1 MIVIFVNFLYNSAMN
16 LNIQLNLVKTLKI
29 TLATFLAI
37 IFAKYL
43 KLDNVL
49 AAGII
54 AILSV
59 LETNKSSIQYA
70 IFRVISCILAF
81 IIASICFY
89 VFGFNLL
96 AFLIYL
102 AIFVL
107 SALIFKI
114 DHGLA
119 PVSVLVTHLLISNNI
134 SLDFLINE
142 FLLMLI
148 GCGCGVICNYYMPSQ
163 IKKMALINEEL
174 ENIFKRILY
183 AFEILLVN
191 PDYKHSLESDL
202 SLANDLIDKGVK
214 LAKLDIDN
222 GVYSNGSYELAYF
235 KMRQR
240 QYYILLNMHKYIL
253 LIKTP
258 YNASKIAEIF
268 HLTSLKLHQ
277 FNDCKELLVMVDDVF
292 EYYYQSELPKNRY
305 EFEQRSLLFMMLNE
319 FKAFL
324 IHKKEFSQDYQINS
338 KLME

>member
-1 MIVIFVNFLYNSAMN
+1 MK
-16 LNIQLNLVKTLKI
+16 LNIQLNLIKTIKI
-29 TLATFLAI
+29 CLATFFSILI
-37 IFAKYL
+37 AKYFN
-43 KLDNVL
+43 LDNYL

-70 IFRVISCILAF
+70 VYRIISCVLAF

-89 VFGFNLL
+89 VLGFNLL
-96 AFLIYL
+96 SFMLYL
-102 AIFVL
+102 AIFVF
-107 SALIFKI
+107 SALILKI

-119 PVSVLVTHLLISNNI
+119 PISVLVTHLLINNDI
-134 SLDFLINE
+134 SFSFLANE
-142 FLLMLI
+142 FLLMFI
-148 GCGCGVICNYYMPSQ
+148 GCSCGVICNYYMPSQ
-163 IKKMALINEEL
+163 IKKMEFINSEL
-174 ENIFKRILY
+174 EKIFKRILY
-183 AFEILLVN
+183 AFEILLVDS
-191 PDYKHSLESDL
+191 DYKHTLESDL
-202 SLANDLIDKGVK
+202 SLANDLINQGIK

-222 GVYSNGSYELAYF
+222 GVYNKGSYELAYF

-253 LIKTP
+253 LIETP
-258 YNASKIAEIF
+258 YNANKIAEIF

-277 FNDCKELLVMVDDVF
+277 FNDCKELLIMVDDVF

-319 FKAFL
+319 FKSFL